1 MNWQVPRMW
10 EDGDVWIIGGGP
22 SVPKQFDVP
31 DEIIQDVIA
40 GNSPPSVYSPYM
52 ESIHNKHCI
61 GINAAYLLGEWIDIV
76 FFGDK
81 GFFLQHQAQLAAFPG
96 LKVSPISL
104 ANDLFWVKWTPRDN
118 KHGRGIS
125 PSPYMVSWN
134 GNSGAAAIST
144 AVHTGAKRIILLGF
158 DMTLGEQ
165 NNQHWHDVYNR
176 GPVKTEKR
184 MRRLPFHRHLR
195 GFKEIAVDAKQMG
208 VEILNACPHSMIEEF
223 PKFSVKELLFDNS

>member
-1 MNWQVPRMW
+1 MSWQVPRIW
-10 EDGDVWIIGGGP
+10 EDADVWIIGGGP

-31 DEIIQDVIA
+31 DEVIQDVIA

-52 ESIHNKHCI
+52 KSIHDKHII
-61 GINAAYLLGEWIDIV
+61 GINAAYLLGDWVDIV

-81 GFFLQHQAQLAAFPG
+81 GFFLQHEAQLAAFPG
-96 LKVSPISL
+96 LKISPISL
-104 ANDLFWVKWTPRDN
+104 AVSRTWVKHTPRDN
-118 KHGRGIS
+118 SHGRGIS

-158 DMTLGEQ
+158 DMTLGEH

-184 MRRLPFHRHLR
+184 ARKLPFYRHLR
-195 GFKEIAVDAKQMG
+195 GFTEIARDAKQIG
-208 VEILNACPHSMIEEF
+208 VEIINACPNSMIEQF
-223 PKFSVKELLFDNS
+223 RKVSVKELL